1 MEALESVDVQSIV
14 VETVSKVFDT
24 MLTMEMDFIESL
36 SQSYLYGNRI
46 LGSINLMGRVIG
58 IVNVQVGSDF
68 AQVMTAAML
77 GLGPEE
83 SGDDEAV
90 KDVVG
95 EVCNMISGGI
105 KSALCDAGLICALST
120 PGLTLGKDY
129 RLDSSPMTRR
139 EYYSFYHG
147 DHLMLVDV
155 GLKLSDGE
163 GGEEGHGAATIDA
176 PGGQVTNFDVEGA
189 ICTAVRDVFDTMLD
203 MDVQPGSGPPEAG
216 GLQGRIVGSISL
228 TGRVGGRV
236 NVAVTEPF
244 SRRMAGAML
253 DLDEGEI
260 DGAEVVRDVIGE
272 VCNMISGTLK
282 SDLCDAGLP
291 CRLSPPSFTSGADF
305 QMESLFLSRQER
317 FVFYQGLDPI
327 VVEVG
332 LGDAD
337 PSGGHDDPS
346 LRRTL

>member
-1 MEALESVDVQSIV
+1 MEALETVDVQSIV

-24 MLTMEMDFIESL
+24 MLTMDMDFIESM

-46 LGSINLMGRVIG
+46 LGSINLMGRVMG

-68 AQVMTAAML
+68 AQAMTAAML
-77 GLGPEE
+77 GLEPEE
-83 SGDDEAV
+83 TGDDEAV

-105 KSALCDAGLICALST
+105 KSALCDAGLDCELST
-120 PGLTLGKDY
+120 PGLTRGKDY

-139 EYYSFYHG
+139 EYYTFYHG

-163 GGEEGHGAATIDA
+163 GIEEGNGEAVADA
-176 PGGQVTNFDVEGA
+176 SGGQVMNFDVGGSVCA
-189 ICTAVRDVFDTMLD
+189 AVRDVFDTMLD
-203 MDVQPGSGPPEAG
+203 MDVQPGSGLPEPG
-216 GLQGRIVGSISL
+216 GGQGRIVGSISL
-228 TGRVGGRV
+228 TGCVGGRV
-236 NVAVTEPF
+236 NVEVTEPF

-253 DLDEGEI
+253 DLEQDEI
-260 DGAEVVRDVIGE
+260 DDPEGVRDVIGE
-272 VCNMISGTLK
+272 VCNMISGALK
-282 SDLCDAGLP
+282 SDLCDAGLT
-291 CRLSPPSFTSGADF
+291 CRLSPPSFTSGVDF

-317 FVFYQGLDPI
+317 FVFYQGPNPI

-332 LGDAD
+332 LRATD
-337 PSGGHDDPS
+337 PSA
-346 LRRTL
+346 